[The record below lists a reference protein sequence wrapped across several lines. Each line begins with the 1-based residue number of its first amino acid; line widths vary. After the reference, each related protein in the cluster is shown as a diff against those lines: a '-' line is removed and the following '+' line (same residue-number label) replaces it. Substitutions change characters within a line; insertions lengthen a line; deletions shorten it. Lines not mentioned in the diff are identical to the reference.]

1 MKRGALAL
9 VTLVL
14 PAVMLAQAQH
24 SPQAQSAH
32 VDFARDVRPIFEA
45 HCFECHGPSQQMNG
59 YRLDRRR
66 DAMRIRDG
74 GTVIGPGNSAASRL
88 YLRLTAA
95 GYGAAM
101 PPNGRLSA
109 EQIETIR
116 RWIDE
121 GAEWPDALS
130 GEQPLTP
137 ADPRAARL
145 MDALRRG
152 DRAQFTTLV
161 GADPAAGNLKGAGGS
176 TPLMYA
182 ALYGDVES
190 VRQLLAA
197 GADPALRNDAGVT
210 ALMWAVD
217 DREKLQLL
225 LDARGTDVNAR
236 SNDGHTALTA
246 AGRYG
251 SPEIVRLLLERG
263 AVVANPTPGG
273 PTLLSIA
280 IPETTATM
288 LAERKPAP
296 GNLGGLFRYSVFAGC
311 QSCAE
316 ALLPFA
322 APDALNTALIDA
334 ARFGDDGAVRTLLR
348 RGADPNVR
356 GAGGLQRGWT
366 PLHLAAASEKAPVEA
381 IKVLIAGGADVHATA
396 RDGQSA
402 LDVATLQ
409 GETPVV
415 ALLRS
420 AGVTSHAPPVA
431 ADARPPAP
439 AGSARAAIE
448 RSLPLLQRTDV
459 TFLRKSGCVSCHNN
473 SLVEMAL
480 AAARSHG
487 IRADEEV
494 ERRQLAIVAEYALQ
508 HQEIFLGGR
517 SVPGDYG
524 PIAYILAGFAAEG
537 RADDLSTDLMAR
549 SVKSAQKG
557 DGHWRSLNT
566 RPPIESSD
574 ISMTALALKVIRR
587 YAPPPLRA
595 EYDGAVQ
602 RAADWLAG
610 SRPNGSE
617 EHAFKLL
624 GLHWAGR
631 TGETVHAVA
640 KELLDR
646 QRPDGGW
653 AQLPSLGSD
662 AYATGQAL
670 VALTEAGGLSTGD
683 PAYVRGMRY
692 LLSTQHSDGSWHVNA
707 RTLPLQ
713 PYFESGFPWGRDQ
726 FISAA
731 ATSWAVMALAPAAK

>member
-1 MKRGALAL
+1 MSRGLLAL
-9 VTLVL
+9 VTLILLVVVFDGL
-14 PAVMLAQAQH
+14 PVGQAP
-24 SPQAQSAH
+24 SGR
-32 VDFARDVRPIFEA
+32 VDFGRDVRPIFEA

-88 YLRLTAA
+88 YLRIIAA

-109 EQIETIR
+109 QQSDTIK

-130 GEQPLTP
+130 GEQPATP
-137 ADPRAARL
+137 ADPRAERL
-145 MDALRRG
+145 MDALRRD
-152 DRAQFTTLV
+152 DRAQINAIV
-161 GADPAAGNLKGAGGS
+161 ESDPAAANLKGAGGS
-176 TPLMYA
+176 TPLMFA
-182 ALYGDVES
+182 ALYGDRES
-190 VRQLLAA
+190 VRRLLAA

-217 DREKLQLL
+217 DLDKTRLL

-251 SPEIVRLLLERG
+251 SAEVVRLLLDRG
-263 AVVANPTPGG
+263 AVIANPTPGG

-280 IPETTATM
+280 IPESTARM

-296 GNLGGLFRYSVFAGC
+296 GGLGGVFRYAVFAGC
-311 QSCAE
+311 QPCADV
-316 ALLPFA
+316 LLPFA
-322 APDALNTALIDA
+322 TPGALNAAIFEA
-334 ARFGDDGAVRTLLR
+334 ARFADLGVVQTMLR
-348 RGADPNVR
+348 RGTDPNVR
-356 GAGGLQRGWT
+356 GTTGLPRGWT
-366 PLHLAAASEKAPVEA
+366 PLHLAAASEKAPTDTVKA
-381 IKVLIAGGADVHATA
+381 LIAAGADVHATG
-396 RDGQSA
+396 RDGATA
-402 LDVATLQ
+402 LDVAMLQ

-420 AGVTSHAPPVA
+420 AGVKPASPSQA
-431 ADARPPAP
+431 ADTRKPAS
-439 AGSARAAIE
+439 AGTARAAIE
-448 RSLPLLQRTDV
+448 RSIPLLQRTDV

-473 SLVEMAL
+473 SVVEMAL
-480 AAARSHG
+480 AAARHHG
-487 IRADEEV
+487 IRVDDEV
-494 ERRQLAIVAEYALQ
+494 ERRQLEIVGEYVSQ

-524 PIAYILAGFAAEG
+524 PVAYLLAGFAAESHP
-537 RADDLSTDLMAR
+537 DDVNTDLMAR
-549 SVKSAQKG
+549 SVKSAQKP

-566 RPPIESSD
+566 RPPIEATD

-587 YAPPPLRA
+587 YPPPPHRA
-595 EYDGAVQ
+595 EYERAVQ

-610 SRPNGSE
+610 SLPNGTE
-617 EHAFKLL
+617 ERAFKLL
-624 GLHWAGR
+624 GLNWAGR
-631 TGETVHAVA
+631 TDDTVRAVA
-640 KELLDR
+640 RDLLER

-653 AQLPSLGSD
+653 AQLPSLASD
-662 AYATGQAL
+662 AYATGEAL
-670 VALTEAGGLSTGD
+670 VALTEAGGLSASD
-683 PAYVRGMRY
+683 PVYVRGMRF
-692 LLSTQHSDGSWHVNA
+692 LLSTQFTDGSWHVKT

-713 PYFESGFPWGRDQ
+713 PYFEAGFPWGRDQ

-731 ATSWAVMALAPAAK
+731 ATSWAVMALAPAVK